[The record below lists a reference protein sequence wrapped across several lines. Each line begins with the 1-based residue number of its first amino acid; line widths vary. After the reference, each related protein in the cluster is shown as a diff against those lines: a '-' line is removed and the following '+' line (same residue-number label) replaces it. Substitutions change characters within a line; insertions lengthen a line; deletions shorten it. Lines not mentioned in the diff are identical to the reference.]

1 MNFAGKRVL
10 VTGGAGLIGSAI
22 VKRLIEMNADVTVID
37 ALLPQYGG
45 NRRNLLD
52 VADRIRMIVSDVRQ
66 PAGVDGLVDGI
77 DFVFN
82 LAGQSSHLDS
92 MSDPLTDLDVN
103 SRAQVGILE
112 ALRHVNPRAK
122 ILFASTRQ
130 VYGRPIYLPVD
141 EAHRVHPVDVN
152 GINKLSGEWFHRL
165 YHEVYGIR
173 TCVLRLTN
181 TYGPGM
187 RIMDARQT
195 FLGVWIRHL
204 LSGEAF
210 EIWGGA
216 QLRDFNYVEDVADA
230 FLTAA
235 LSERADGRVF
245 NLGSPEVV
253 SLRQVGEML
262 VELNGNGRFE
272 IREFPEERR
281 RIDIGDCYCNFAAID
296 ATLGWRPRVL
306 LRSGLQRTLDY
317 YRRNM
322 EHYI

>member
-10 VTGGAGLIGSAI
+10 VTGGAGLIGSSI

-37 ALLPQYGG
+37 AMLPQYGG
-45 NRRNLLD
+45 NRRNLLE

-66 PAGVDGLVDGI
+66 PASVDGLVDGI

-92 MSDPLTDLDVN
+92 MSDPLTDLDIN

-112 ALRHVNPRAK
+112 ALRNANPQAK

-130 VYGRPIYLPVD
+130 VYGRPMYLPVD

-165 YHEVYGIR
+165 YHEVYGMR

-195 FLGVWIRHL
+195 FLGVWIRRV

-210 EIWGGA
+210 EIWGGE

-230 FLTAA
+230 FLGAA

-253 SLRQVGEML
+253 SLRQAGEML
-262 VELNGNGRFE
+262 VELNGSGRFE

-281 RIDIGDCYCNFAAID
+281 RIDIGDCYCDFAAID